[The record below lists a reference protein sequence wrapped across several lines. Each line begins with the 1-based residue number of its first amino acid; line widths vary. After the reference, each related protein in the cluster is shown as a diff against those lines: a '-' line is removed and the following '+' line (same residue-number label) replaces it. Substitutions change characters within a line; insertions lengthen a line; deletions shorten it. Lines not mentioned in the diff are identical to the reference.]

1 MVILAFIVLI
11 LCFGIWFWVWSGD
24 KPKSETHKNHSAP
37 AGKGGTVKTGQVQDK
52 EKLPAAAP
60 DATALPD
67 RRLSE
72 RWRDWL
78 ALSTTIIA
86 VTTVGMTLQVSQYLT
101 VSLISQGKETNSWS
115 YFQSKSVKEHTIVMS
130 KFTLELQLAASP
142 NMPAEAAE
150 KYRAT
155 IKKYGEDI
163 KRYKD
168 EKDEIQQQAEAL
180 GKARDKANI
189 LAGGFNNSLLFLQI
203 SIVLS
208 AIATMLR
215 KKYIWY
221 VSLSCLTGWVYFL
234 VRSF

>member
-1 MVILAFIVLI
+1 MVVLAFIVII
-11 LCFGIWFWVWSGD
+11 LCFAVWFWVWSAD
-24 KPKSETHKNHSAP
+24 RSKSKTSTNHSAP
-37 AGKGGTVKTGQVQDK
+37 AGKGGTVKTGKVQDK
-52 EKLPAAAP
+52 EKPPAAAP
-60 DATALPD
+60 DTAVLTDQP
-67 RRLSE
+67 SE

-86 VTTVGMTLQVSQYLT
+86 VLTVGMSLQVSQYLT
-101 VSLISQGKETNSWS
+101 VSLISQGKETNAWS

-130 KFTLELQLAASP
+130 KFALELQMAATP

-180 GKARDKANI
+180 GKARDKANK
-189 LAGGFNNSLLFLQI
+189 LAGGFNNALAFLQI
-203 SIVLS
+203 SIVLAS
-208 AIATMLR
+208 IAAIGR

-221 VSLSCLTGWVYFL
+221 VSLAMIAGWVYFL
-234 VRSF
+234 IISF

>member
-11 LCFGIWFWVWSGD
+11 LCFAIWFWVWSGD
-24 KPKSETHKNHSAP
+24 KTKSETHKNHSAP

-52 EKLPAAAP
+52 EKPPVAAP
-60 DATALPD
+60 DTAALPD
-67 RRLSE
+67 QPAE

-86 VTTVGMTLQVSQYLT
+86 VLTVGMSLQVSQYLT

-130 KFTLELQLAASP
+130 KFALELQLAAAP

-155 IKKYGEDI
+155 IKRYGEDI

-168 EKDEIQQQAEAL
+168 EKDEIQQQAEGL
-180 GKARDKANI
+180 GKARDKANK
-189 LAGGFNNSLLFLQI
+189 LAGGFNNALAFLQI

-208 AIATMLR
+208 AIAAIGR

-221 VSLSCLTGWVYFL
+221 VSLAMITGWVYFL
-234 VRSF
+234 VSSLL